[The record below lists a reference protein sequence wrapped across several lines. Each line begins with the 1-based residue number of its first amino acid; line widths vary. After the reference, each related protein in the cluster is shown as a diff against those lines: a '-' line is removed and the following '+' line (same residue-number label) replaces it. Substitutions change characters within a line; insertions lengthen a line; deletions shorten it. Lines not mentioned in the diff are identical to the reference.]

1 MYSAVPTLLVD
12 LGTLAGVFTAVT
24 VATAILW
31 KTPPI
36 KWLRARISES
46 AGTWIKAKFTEAA
59 EVLID
64 PIKVMQDVMKDDL
77 TEIKRVVHHHLG
89 HNGDSPKLH
98 DRVESMEKVLHG
110 QEVRWIQDDADADDL
125 SADPYTEN

>member
-1 MYSAVPTLLVD
+1 MFAEIPHPLVD
-12 LGTLAGVFTAVT
+12 LGTLAGVFTACSI
-24 VATAILW
+24 AITFLW

-36 KWLRARISES
+36 RWLREKISES
-46 AGTWIKAKFTEAA
+46 LGDWLKIKFTEAT
-59 EVLID
+59 EVLIE
-64 PIKVMQDVMKDDL
+64 PIKDSQRLMKEDL
-77 TEIKRVVHHHLG
+77 QEIKKVVHHHLG

-110 QEVRWIQDDADADDL
+110 QEVRQIQDDADDL